1 MSAEL
6 SITLSV
12 STVLGGT
19 LSALRTV
26 LGGTRDLRPSIRLVR
41 QEYNSL
47 GREISRMTGSAS
59 HDLAN
64 LRRQHQAL
72 GDIARRMR
80 INQIRQNYA
89 QTRLSL
95 NREARARMKDEV
107 FGVVAGLGVVAI
119 PVKLA
124 IEFESAM
131 ADVKKVVDFD
141 TPQQFQQM
149 NRDILKL
156 TRTIPMAGKDIA
168 AIVAAGGQSGVARK
182 DLLGFASDAAKMGVA
197 FDMAAGDAGEAMA
210 TLSNVL
216 QIPIPKISRLG
227 DAINHLSDN
236 ANSKA
241 ADIVNVLTRVGS
253 DTKQLGLTEN
263 QAAALGST
271 FLSMGKAPE
280 LAAQAMK
287 GMVTS
292 LSVMK
297 TGDAKDQLAKLG
309 LTTKQFADAMNKD
322 ANAAILNLLERV
334 KQLPKD
340 EQFPLLLDLF
350 GKNYADDALLLAN
363 NVGEY
368 RRQLDLLAETDAGG
382 KLKYLGSMQ
391 REFENRS
398 ATTAN
403 QMQLLK
409 NGLAEFGIS
418 IGSVILPVV
427 NDLLKSLRPLIE
439 DFVRFAQAHPKLI
452 KNIFLVIAAMAGFK
466 AGSLA
471 VRFGLNGLSSA
482 FFGIRSYGLGL
493 SASLLR
499 VNAALR
505 LFRAGRAV
513 SALRLL
519 GLSARQAR
527 AALAVFG
534 RVSGGLRA
542 AFGGIRAIGTSIVG
556 LFARLRGAGSV
567 MVWLQRLWSGL
578 GAVFSA
584 SPIGWVV
591 LAVALAALL
600 IYKYWGPIKSY
611 FIGVWKGF
619 QAAMAPVMPLLKQLW
634 EAFAALFE
642 PLIQWFGEFT
652 GSTAGASAEAE
663 NFGVTVGTVI
673 GGILAAVIETGAMII
688 NGWRMIFDTLFGAA
702 DAAWTEIKTAFDG
715 GLTGILGLIL
725 NWSPLGAFYQ
735 AFAAVMSWFGVELPA
750 KFTEFGQMLL
760 DGLIN
765 GIKSKVDAVVGTVTS
780 LANRI
785 KSAFTGPVAIHSP
798 SRVFKS
804 YGGYLMEGLQ
814 LGIGAAAGRPLAA
827 VQSVAGRLKQR
838 FTSGSGLSA
847 EMAASIRTN
856 ADEFAAAR
864 QNQAAG
870 GGITVHFNPTINAP
884 GSDAQQIQTALRLGL
899 REFEQ
904 MFDRLMADRA
914 RRAF

>member
-1 MSAEL
+1 MASSFSIGITIGASVGAAVAGIKSVGSSMKYLGEVTDTLNRRQRLLKETLDNPLRMSKQRVGELRREYVQLGQTIDTINTKRVRIAEL
-6 SITLSV
+6 QQLRQSHYDKRAAFKNEL
-12 STVLGGT
+12 LG
-19 LSALRTV
+19 AAAA
-26 LGGTRDLRPSIRLVR
+26 GGV
-41 QEYNSL
+41 
-47 GREISRMTGSAS
+47 
-59 HDLAN
+59 
-64 LRRQHQAL
+64 
-72 GDIARRMR
+72 IA
-80 INQIRQNYA
+80 
-89 QTRLSL
+89 
-95 NREARARMKDEV
+95 V
-107 FGVVAGLGVVAI
+107 

-124 IEFESAM
+124 IDFESAM

-197 FDMAAGDAGEAMA
+197 FDMAAGDAGDAMA

-216 QIPIPKISRLG
+216 QIPIPKINRLG

-292 LSVMK
+292 LSVLK
-297 TGDAKDQLAKLG
+297 AGEGKKELAKLG
-309 LTTKQFADAMNKD
+309 LTTKEFAAAMNKD
-322 ANAAILNLLERV
+322 ANGAILNLLSRI

-527 AALAVFG
+527 AALALFG

-591 LAVALAALL
+591 LAVALAAPAPKPVRNLML
-600 IYKYWGPIKSY
+600 ALPPERRGDLGSLKSR
-611 FIGVWKGF
+611 V
-619 QAAMAPVMPLLKQLW
+619 
-634 EAFAALFE
+634 AALAGVEAVSFSEDGETLFVKVLQHFDEE
-642 PLIQWFGEFT
+642 PLQK
-652 GSTAGASAEAE
+652 
-663 NFGVTVGTVI
+663 
-673 GGILAAVIETGAMII
+673 ILTGA
-688 NGWRMIFDTLFGAA
+688 
-702 DAAWTEIKTAFDG
+702 
-715 GLTGILGLIL
+715 
-725 NWSPLGAFYQ
+725 
-735 AFAAVMSWFGVELPA
+735 
-750 KFTEFGQMLL
+750 
-760 DGLIN
+760 
-765 GIKSKVDAVVGTVTS
+765 
-780 LANRI
+780 
-785 KSAFTGPVAIHSP
+785 
-798 SRVFKS
+798 
-804 YGGYLMEGLQ
+804 
-814 LGIGAAAGRPLAA
+814 
-827 VQSVAGRLKQR
+827 
-838 FTSGSGLSA
+838 
-847 EMAASIRTN
+847 
-856 ADEFAAAR
+856 
-864 QNQAAG
+864 
-870 GGITVHFNPTINAP
+870 
-884 GSDAQQIQTALRLGL
+884 
-899 REFEQ
+899 
-904 MFDRLMADRA
+904 
-914 RRAF
+914 